1 MAKTYTYQPDYAV
14 SPGETLRELLD
25 DKRMSHADLAPRTG
39 LAKKTISQIMTG
51 DGPITLD
58 TADKLELTLG
68 VPSRFWNSRELAYR
82 KALACTESVGRFASD
97 VAWLKEVPCN
107 ELIARDYVEPCSD
120 KGAMVRRVLRF
131 FGVSTVDACAT
142 LSLRRPHSFAV
153 ATSPRSIP
161 AK

>member
-1 MAKTYTYQPDYAV
+1 MAKMFTYQPDYAV

-25 DKRMSHADLAPRTG
+25 DKGMSHADLALRTG

-58 TADKLELTLG
+58 TADKFELALG
-68 VPSRFWNSRELAYR
+68 VPARYWNSRELAYR
-82 KALACTESVGRFASD
+82 EALARTESAERFESD

-107 ELIARDYVEPCSD
+107 ELITRGYVEACSD

-131 FGVSTVDACAT
+131 FWRQH
-142 LSLRRPHSFAV
+142 RRRMARHFP
-153 ATSPRSIP
+153 
-161 AK
+161 